1 MKLQSIFVSYLLL
14 PIISL
19 LLVIIMSIFNKNNTL
34 RSTKEIILFILG
46 FSLLIALPG
55 LFAFIEISFIPLYY
69 SIIQIVYF
77 FIGFYYHKK
86 IDSFFDQRDQLFAK
100 SMMILITTIILCLG
114 SFLFSILFNYFGE
127 LDYGLI
133 ASTCTYPIIIP
144 IFFNWAYKALL
155 NIPSEI
161 YKIWKY
167 DNYYKDPFFSSEA
180 IDRIIVL
187 ELELSKRI
195 EDSENFK
202 VKAKA
207 PLNFLFGD
215 WFQMFIHDHNIKYS
229 EKPISYSTDG
239 AADGW
244 IFYTKPTII
253 QGKKYIDFEKSIE
266 DNDLTNEN
274 ITIVCKRVSI
284 V

>member
-19 LLVIIMSIFNKNNTL
+19 LLAGVAIILNKKNT
-34 RSTKEIILFILG
+34 RSNTKEIIIFILA
-46 FSLLIALPG
+46 FSLLLALPG
-55 LFAFIEISFIPLYY
+55 LFTFSEISFIPLYY
-69 SIIQIVYF
+69 SIVQIVYL
-77 FIGFYYHKK
+77 FIGFYYQQK
-86 IDSFFDQRDQLFAK
+86 IDSFFDQTNKVFYKIMVVL
-100 SMMILITTIILCLG
+100 TTIITLCLG
-114 SFLFSILFNYFGE
+114 SYLFSMIFNYFGE

-144 IFFNWAYKALL
+144 IFLNWTYKALM

-167 DNYYKDPFFSSEA
+167 DNQYKESFFSSET

-195 EDSENFK
+195 DDSDNYK

-207 PLNFLFGD
+207 PINFHFGD

-239 AADGW
+239 TPDGW
-244 IFYTKPTII
+244 IFYTKPTLV
-253 QGKKYIDFEKSIE
+253 QGKKYIDFEKSIK

>member
-14 PIISL
+14 PIISFL
-19 LLVIIMSIFNKNNTL
+19 LAIILLFFNKINTFAN
-34 RSTKEIILFILG
+34 TKDIILFVLG
-46 FSLLIALPG
+46 FSLLIAIPG
-55 LFAFIEISFIPLYY
+55 LFTFAEVSFIPLYY
-69 SIIQIVYF
+69 TIVQIVYL
-77 FIGFYYHKK
+77 FIGFFYQQKL
-86 IDSFFDQRDQLFAK
+86 DSFFNQADQLFSK
-100 SMMILITTIILCLG
+100 SMMILTTTIILCLG
-114 SFLFSILFNYFGE
+114 SYIFSLIFNYFGE

-144 IFFNWAYKALL
+144 VFLNWAYKALL
-155 NIPSEI
+155 KIPSEI

-167 DNYYKDPFFSSEA
+167 NNQYNDTIFSSEA
-180 IDRIIVL
+180 IDKIIVI
-187 ELELSKRI
+187 ELELSKNI
-195 EDSENFK
+195 DDLENIK

-207 PLNFLFGD
+207 PLTFLFGD

-229 EKPISYSTDG
+229 EKPISYSSDG
-239 AADGW
+239 TPDGW
-244 IFYTKPTII
+244 IFYTKPTLT

-266 DNDLTNEN
+266 DNELTNEN

>member
-1 MKLQSIFVSYLLL
+1 MNLQSIFVSYLLL

-19 LLVIIMSIFNKNNTL
+19 LLAIVLIFFNKKNTL
-34 RSTKEIILFILG
+34 ATAKDIILFILG
-46 FSLLIALPG
+46 FSFLIAIPG
-55 LFAFIEISFIPLYY
+55 LFAFAEISFIPLYY
-69 SIIQIVYF
+69 SIVQIVYL
-77 FIGFYYHKK
+77 FIGFYYQQK
-86 IDSFFDQRDQLFAK
+86 IDSFFDQTNQLFSK
-100 SMMILITTIILCLG
+100 SMMILMTIITLCLG
-114 SFLFSILFNYFGE
+114 SYLFSLIFNYWGE

-144 IFFNWAYKALL
+144 MFLNWTYKALL

-167 DNYYKDPFFSSEA
+167 NNQYNDSFFSSEA
-180 IDRIIVL
+180 IDKIIVI
-187 ELELSKRI
+187 ELELSKQI
-195 EDSENFK
+195 DDLENIK

-229 EKPISYSTDG
+229 DKPISYSNDKT
-239 AADGW
+239 ADGW
-244 IFYTKPTII
+244 IFYTKPTLI

-266 DNDLTNEN
+266 DNELTNEN